1 MNAHVTAARVTTNP
15 TSLAYFAR
23 AGPYLRRNHR
33 IALRSEIVRDLIGEP
48 SGKRILDLGCGN
60 GAISLPYAKSNAI
73 VLVDNSAAMREAAR
87 HTAAELAV
95 TSYTALKADA
105 SSVEAEPADIVL
117 AIGVLAHV
125 DDPAAI
131 LAAAARN
138 LKGGGLLVLQLSD
151 AERPLNRLRTCSFAC
166 AGAIT
171 ARPGAPTSWQWPG
184 RTGWSWS
191 ASAAICSSFR
201 GCRGCL
207 AARSCG
213 TTGSSAGTP
222 RWRGRASI
230 LCCSCKSADGAPI
243 RCAASPACW
252 GKGRLIHS

>member
-60 GAISLPYAKSNAI
+60 GAISLPYARSNAV
-73 VLVDNSAAMREAAR
+73 VLVDNSAAMLEAAR

-105 SSVEAEPADIVL
+105 SSVNVEPADIVL

-125 DDPAAI
+125 DDPVAI

-151 AERPLNRLRTCSFAC
+151 AERPLNRLAHLLFRLR
-166 AGAIT
+166 G
-171 ARPGAPTSWQWPG
+171 RDYRPTSRADILAMARANALELVGERSHLLVLPG
-184 RTGWSWS
+184 MPRLLGG
-191 ASAAICSSFR
+191 ALGRYDRFIRRHPA
-201 GCRGCL
+201 L
-207 AARSCG
+207 ARQG
-213 TTGSSAGTP
+213 VDTLLLLQK
-222 RWRGRASI
+222 R
-230 LCCSCKSADGAPI
+230 
-243 RCAASPACW
+243 
-252 GKGRLIHS
+252 